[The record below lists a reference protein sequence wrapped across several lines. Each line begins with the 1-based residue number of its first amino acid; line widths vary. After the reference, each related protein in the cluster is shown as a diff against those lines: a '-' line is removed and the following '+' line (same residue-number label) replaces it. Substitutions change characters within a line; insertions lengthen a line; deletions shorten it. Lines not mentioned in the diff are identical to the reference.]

1 MDVNVFFLVKIR
13 SQTHCFSTGTD
24 NRPCGRY
31 RFFHDIAQLAG
42 TLNRTFARQGN
53 RLNGQQLATDFGPS
67 QTGYLTDAIFAFGH
81 TIVETAHAQIVMQIF
96 LSNFNR
102 FRLGLA
108 YCFGF
113 GRFFLVLIQGN
124 LHYHF
129 TANFGNF
136 TIQRAD
142 TGLAGVVTD
151 NIAHRT
157 FINHQLALFYTIA
170 LHLFRHKVLHGDI
183 DFFVFRIT
191 GQTDN
196 FHTVKQ
202 RSRDIQAV

>member
-1 MDVNVFFLVKIR
+1 M
-13 SQTHCFSTGTD
+13 
-24 NRPCGRY
+24 
-31 RFFHDIAQLAG
+31 AG

-113 GRFFLVLIQGN
+113 GRFFLVLIQSN
-124 LHYHF
+124 LHHYF
-129 TANFGNF
+129 TADFGNF
-136 TIQRAD
+136 AIQRAD
-142 TGLAGVVTD
+142 TGLASVVTD

-157 FINHQLALFYTIA
+157 FINHQLALFHTIA